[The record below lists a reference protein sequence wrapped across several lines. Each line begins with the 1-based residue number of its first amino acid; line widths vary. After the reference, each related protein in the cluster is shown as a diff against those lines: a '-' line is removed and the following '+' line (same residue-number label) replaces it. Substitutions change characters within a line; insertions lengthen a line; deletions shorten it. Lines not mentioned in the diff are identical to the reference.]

1 MYEHFVLVLSLLLNH
16 IATRKTTSHKCYWDC
31 LFIAGQ
37 CAQTQPL
44 PLQDV
49 QLTII
54 LGTISIVAPSRR
66 SSIRINN
73 YEGWESRDKDQYI
86 SSWFQGV
93 MSTAVLYVQPTT
105 KRVCLS
111 CPAFTQQL
119 KTFAVMAKLQQTCWW
134 SIFRL
139 MFHYFLRD
147 NNYFFV
153 YLLFLLLPESGKP
166 PFLLEDQFS
175 SRPLVNY
182 FQITRN
188 WAEDRKDLLSKESVL

>member
-16 IATRKTTSHKCYWDC
+16 IAIGKTTSHKCYWDC

-66 SSIRINN
+66 FSIRINN
-73 YEGWESRDKDQYI
+73 YEGWKSRDKDQYI
-86 SSWFQGV
+86 SRLEPKFSWFQGV
-93 MSTAVLYVQPTT
+93 ISTAVLYVQP
-105 KRVCLS
+105 
-111 CPAFTQQL
+111 L
-119 KTFAVMAKLQQTCWW
+119 KESVYLAQHTPNRSVTFAVMAKLQQTCWW

-175 SRPLVNY
+175 SHPLVN
-182 FQITRN
+182 
-188 WAEDRKDLLSKESVL
+188 

>member
-16 IATRKTTSHKCYWDC
+16 IATRKNTSHKCYWDC

-73 YEGWESRDKDQYI
+73 YEGWKSRDKDQYI
-86 SSWFQGV
+86 SRLEPKSSWFQGV
-93 MSTAVLYVQPTT
+93 MSTAVLYEQPTT
-105 KRVCLS
+105 KRVGLS
-111 CPAFTQQL
+111 CPTHTQQISNFCSNG
-119 KTFAVMAKLQQTCWW
+119 KITANV
-134 SIFRL
+134 L
-139 MFHYFLRD
+139 MINFSL
-147 NNYFFV
+147 NV
-153 YLLFLLLPESGKP
+153 SLFS
-166 PFLLEDQFS
+166 Q
-175 SRPLVNY
+175 R
-182 FQITRN
+182 Q
-188 WAEDRKDLLSKESVL
+188 